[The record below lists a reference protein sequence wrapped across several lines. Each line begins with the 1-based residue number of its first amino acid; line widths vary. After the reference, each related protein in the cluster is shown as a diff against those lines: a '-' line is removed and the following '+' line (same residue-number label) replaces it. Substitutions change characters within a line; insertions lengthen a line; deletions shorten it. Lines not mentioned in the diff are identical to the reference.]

1 MSATNTNSTSSSISN
16 FCLKGLLEK
25 DKLNGLNFIDWLRN
39 LRIVLRMAGKI
50 RAIEEPLP
58 AEPQPRATQVVWD
71 EFEKRRSDSN
81 EVACLM
87 LATMTPELQKGLEN
101 LGSFD
106 MLTQLRDMFQ
116 VQAKQEQFDTVKSLV
131 CCKMAPGSS
140 VIVHVLKIKGY
151 IDQLERLGFP
161 IS

>member
-1 MSATNTNSTSSSISN
+1 MSTTNTNSASSSISN

-50 RAIEEPLP
+50 GAIEEPLP
-58 AEPQPRATQVVWD
+58 AEPQPRATQVVRD

-81 EVACLM
+81 EIACLM

-101 LGSFD
+101 S
-106 MLTQLRDMFQ
+106 LT
-116 VQAKQEQFDTVKSLV
+116 
-131 CCKMAPGSS
+131 
-140 VIVHVLKIKGY
+140 Y
-151 IDQLERLGFP
+151 IH
-161 IS
+161 S

>member
-1 MSATNTNSTSSSISN
+1 MSTTTNTTSASSSISN

-25 DKLNGLNFIDWLRN
+25 DKLNGLNFIDWLHN
-39 LRIVLRMAGKI
+39 LSIVLRMAGKI
-50 RAIEEPLP
+50 RAIEELLP
-58 AEPQPRATQVVWD
+58 AEPQARATQVVRD
-71 EFEKRRSDSN
+71 EFEKRRTESN

-106 MLTQLRDMFQ
+106 MLAQLRDMFQ
-116 VQAKQEQFDTVKSLV
+116 VQAKQERFDTVKSLG

-140 VIVHVLKIKGY
+140 VSVHVLKMKGY
-151 IDQLERLGFP
+151 ID
-161 IS
+161 

>member
-1 MSATNTNSTSSSISN
+1 MSTTANTTSTSSSISN

-50 RAIEEPLP
+50 KAIEEPLL

-71 EFEKRRSDSN
+71 KFGKRCSDSN
-81 EVACLM
+81 EVTCLM

-101 LGSFD
+101 LGE
-106 MLTQLRDMFQ
+106 QGCGPGRD
-116 VQAKQEQFDTVKSLV
+116 DWR
-131 CCKMAPGSS
+131 
-140 VIVHVLKIKGY
+140 I
-151 IDQLERLGFP
+151 
-161 IS
+161 